1 MKKRILSMVLV
12 ISTLLSL
19 CCISVYAKAPGVTT
33 LEPDDITEDS
43 VVLRGTVTSNSG
55 IRIKEYGFQLVYQGN
70 VSTYRFYDGEDY
82 EYPDPI
88 NDDVI
93 EYEVDGLR
101 DSSEYAV
108 IFYAVNYDGEKNF
121 GKSVYFETD
130 GDDEEPEI
138 TKLKSSAGSEFEEG
152 TEVTFSASAE
162 DNNEVEKIYIFIDGK
177 VVAQKSSDSVKYTT
191 DELEAGEYEIAAM
204 AEDASGNES
213 DVEYLEITVTEKD
226 DGYYNSDYYEDVN
239 DKDYDYEDDDDE
251 DSYIVQQPVK
261 LSTPNAKADRYTI
274 YEGETVTVSWN
285 SISNADYY
293 TVWDLTRNVP
303 YNNITSTSCYS
314 IAPFNEEGTYA
325 IGVYARSYEN
335 NLYLQS
341 EACTFN
347 ITVVEKEIADTSK
360 PQINTIS
367 SSAGKSFAEGTL
379 TTFSTRAS
387 DNALSVIYMYIDG
400 EKVETSYYE
409 TIEYETSYLD
419 AGSHTIKVVARDESG
434 NESYTSITVTVE
446 EEYEEND
453 DYYEDDYYDYDSG
466 YTDVSVFHNQ
476 AYSDASYYG
485 GIKVYVNG
493 SQLCFDV
500 EPEITNGRTMVP
512 LRAIFEALGAE
523 VYWNGSTSTV
533 TAYRDNES
541 VELTI
546 GSYYL
551 YTSNGT
557 KTLDQPGYVIN
568 GRTLVP
574 VRAISEAFNCDVE
587 WYGDKQLVS
596 IVAKDKEYQVISS
609 NGKNYNNSAES
620 IILDVP
626 LFKQNDTRWK
636 NVKIGDK
643 TIGAIGCT
651 TTAIAMIY
659 SYNNDN
665 ITLPNDM
672 RYKLS
677 YSNNDLLWDS
687 LKNVGLSSKEYNSS
701 ANQSMLSTI
710 YQKLDAGK
718 PVIIGAIT
726 NSGDYQHWVVIT
738 GYIGSNTASL
748 STSDFVVNDP
758 GTQCSE
764 TLSEFLANGDKTD
777 RTKIKRIIY

>member
-1 MKKRILSMVLV
+1 MKKRFLCMILV

-33 LEPDDITEDS
+33 LEPNDITEDS
-43 VVLRGTVTSNSG
+43 AVLRGTVTSNSG

-70 VSTYRFYDGEDY
+70 VSTYRFYDGKDY
-82 EYPDPI
+82 EYPNPI
-88 NDDVI
+88 NNDVI

-101 DSSEYAV
+101 DNSEYAIV
-108 IFYAVNYDGEKNF
+108 FYAVNYDGEKNF

-138 TKLKSSAGSEFEEG
+138 TRLKSSAGNEFEEG

-162 DNNEVEKIYIFIDGK
+162 DNNEVEKIYIFIDGE

-191 DELEAGEYEIAAM
+191 DELDPGEYEIAAM
-204 AEDASGNES
+204 AEDASGNKS
-213 DVEYLEITVTEKD
+213 DVEYLEITVTEKY
-226 DGYYNSDYYEDVN
+226 DGYYNSDYYEDT
-239 DKDYDYEDDDDE
+239 DDDDYDE

-285 SISNADYY
+285 SVSNADYY

-303 YNNITSTSCYS
+303 YDNITSTSCYN
-314 IAPFNEEGTYA
+314 IAPFNENGIYA

-367 SSAGKSFAEGTL
+367 SSAGKSFSEGTS

-387 DNALSVIYMYIDG
+387 DNALSVMYMYIDG

-419 AGSHTIKVVARDESG
+419 AGNHTIKVVARDESG

-453 DYYEDDYYDYDSG
+453 DYYDYYGG

-476 AYSDASYYG
+476 AYSDAPYYG

-493 SQLCFDV
+493 SQLYFDV
-500 EPEITNGRTMVP
+500 EPEIKNERTMVP

-557 KTLDQPGYVIN
+557 KTLDQPGYVTN
-568 GRTLVP
+568 DRTLVP

-596 IVAKDKEYQVISS
+596 IVAKDKKYQTVISNGNSQRGNS
-609 NGKNYNNSAES
+609 NEHFANPATTMTNALYNININDSKITCHFDSYRNTQGRHEGIDFTYGIGKNVYSLTDGVVTRVTMGKEGS
-620 IILDVP
+620 I
-626 LFKQNDTRWK
+626 
-636 NVKIGDK
+636 
-643 TIGAIGCT
+643 
-651 TTAIAMIY
+651 
-659 SYNNDN
+659 
-665 ITLPNDM
+665 
-672 RYKLS
+672 
-677 YSNNDLLWDS
+677 
-687 LKNVGLSSKEYNSS
+687 
-701 ANQSMLSTI
+701 LSTI
-710 YQKLDAGK
+710 AIYNKSYNKTIVYLHSAPLTSLYEGQQITKGQLIATESWRGISSKSSAHTHVEVRNGKKTAASVSVGDSTLDNEN
-718 PVIIGAIT
+718 PTSFWNQV
-726 NSGDYQHWVVIT
+726 
-738 GYIGSNTASL
+738 GY
-748 STSDFVVNDP
+748 
-758 GTQCSE
+758 E
-764 TLSEFLANGDKTD
+764 
-777 RTKIKRIIY
+777 IK